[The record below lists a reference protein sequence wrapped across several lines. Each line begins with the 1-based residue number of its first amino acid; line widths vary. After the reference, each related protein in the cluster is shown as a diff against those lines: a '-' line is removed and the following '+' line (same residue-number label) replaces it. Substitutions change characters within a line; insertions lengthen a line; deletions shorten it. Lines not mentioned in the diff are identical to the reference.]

1 MNGFIDPLAMNT
13 CAHDGSRNP
22 ACVSRDRAAATLWAA
37 LAMALGMLL
46 ASAADAGARE
56 SIQRLDGTRLERVL

>member
-1 MNGFIDPLAMNT
+1 MSEFIDPLAMNT

-37 LAMALGMLL
+37 LAVVLGMLL
-46 ASAADAGARE
+46 AGSADARE
-56 SIQRLDGTRLERVL
+56 STERLDDTRLERAL